1 MPDLPYDEKGLTLA
15 PEDTLFLYI
24 DGVSEAM
31 DPDGDMYEEGRIKTA
46 LSIGHETSVAA
57 VIDNAILAVSEF
69 VGGASQFDDITCV
82 EVNGAAA

>member
-31 DPDGDMYEEGRIKTA
+31 DPDGDMYDEGRIKTA
-46 LSIGHETSVAA
+46 LSIGH
-57 VIDNAILAVSEF
+57 
-69 VGGASQFDDITCV
+69 
-82 EVNGAAA
+82 